1 MGGSPHRPVD
11 AGARRRRA
19 RRRQR
24 WTAAVAVLCLI
35 TAAWVG
41 RRLGVAEALV
51 GGLLGVAALGTLS
64 ALVATLARSRG
75 VRWPEATAWA
85 VVVFAASASPF
96 LASVRPGPLLG
107 GGTLEA
113 EGGSILLEP
122 GRATTAK
129 VSVTAVLPEGGSVAF
144 ALRSGAALGE
154 GSLAR
159 GTMRWVAGSETRR
172 YHEDRTSV
180 LLDLPL
186 AAGARR
192 LDLER
197 VSRQGIPL
205 QVAVY
210 DSALPG
216 VLLLVAGF
224 CVLAA
229 LGWRMAVVGGDR
241 DVVMCAAMSV
251 VAGLGSA
258 AIATPDRAF
267 APVLAGLLLG
277 LVVGLPLGAAAA
289 SAAAWARSRGS
300 VRATGG

>member
-1 MGGSPHRPVD
+1 
-11 AGARRRRA
+11 
-19 RRRQR
+19 
-24 WTAAVAVLCLI
+24 
-35 TAAWVG
+35 VG

-107 GGTLEA
+107 GGTL
-113 EGGSILLEP
+113 
-122 GRATTAK
+122 
-129 VSVTAVLPEGGSVAF
+129 